1 MAKNSQ
7 ITIEFTNDGADKG
20 KNGNKNVYFRSDQTT
35 EVEGPIGNWE
45 TKWNCGSD
53 KEKNG
58 CNKVRNGNF
67 KWGGEYLITLGK
79 LIV

>member
-1 MAKNSQ
+1 MQYEAKNIQ
-7 ITIEFTNDGADKG
+7 ITIDFTNDGGG
-20 KNGNKNVYFRSDQTT
+20 KDVYFRSDQTT
-35 EVEGPIGNWE
+35 EVEGPKWYWE

-53 KEKNG
+53 KEKKG
-58 CNKVRNGNF
+58 CNLVRNGNF